1 MCNAIARAIRGF
13 RVIQP
18 RWEIHNEIL
27 PIHDVHVRIRLDQKP
42 SAVTQQ
48 PAGKKLPFTWS
59 NGVCTLQ
66 IPKIDLHEIIQ
77 IRPAR

>member
-1 MCNAIARAIRGF
+1 MCNAIARDIRGA
-13 RVIQP
+13 RVIRP
-18 RWEIHNEIL
+18 RWETHDEIL
-27 PIHDVHVRIRLDQKP
+27 RIHDVQLRIRLDQKP
-42 SAVTQQ
+42 LAVTQQ
-48 PAGKKLPFTWS
+48 PAGKKLPLTWC